1 MRIGPDAAARMEGA
15 SALIAAGVGPDGAPV
30 ATRAWGAVVQE
41 DGAAVRV
48 YLEADD
54 TTVMALLT
62 PGRAIAVTGADVK
75 VLSSAQAKGRV
86 RSVEDL
92 TALDV
97 AIRERSTELFVQAV
111 HETDGSP
118 RSLIASMVPDRFVAV
133 TFDVDEVYDQTPG
146 PQAGSSMAAGSS

>member
-1 MRIGPDAAARMEGA
+1 MRIGPDAAARLEGA
-15 SALIAAGVGPDGAPV
+15 SALIAAGVGPAGAPV

-41 DGAAVRV
+41 DGAALRV

-54 TTVMALLT
+54 AAALDLLT
-62 PGRAIAVTGADVK
+62 PGTAIAVTGADVK
-75 VLSSAQAKGRV
+75 ELSSAQAKGRV
-86 RSVEDL
+86 RVVEDL

-111 HETDGSP
+111 QETDGSP
-118 RSLIASMVPDRFVAV
+118 REFIESMVPDRFVAL

-146 PQAGSSMAAGSS
+146 PQAGSSMASGSA

>member
-1 MRIGPDAAARMEGA
+1 MTVMVMSLPRSRHRAGVTSRGCGIACGPAPESSVAGHSLIANSRNRVRIGPDAAARMEGA
-15 SALIAAGVGPDGAPV
+15 SALIAAGGGPDGAPV

-54 TTVMALLT
+54 TTVLELLT
-62 PGRAIAVTGADVK
+62 PGRAIAGTGADVK
-75 VLSSAQAKGRV
+75 ALSSAQAKGRV

-97 AIRERSTELFVQAV
+97 AIRERSTDLFVQ
-111 HETDGSP
+111 
-118 RSLIASMVPDRFVAV
+118 
-133 TFDVDEVYDQTPG
+133 
-146 PQAGSSMAAGSS
+146 